1 MPHLPPIRLARVGR
15 LLASLLVMTAALAE
29 AGTHNPDRAI
39 GDVIPPWQ
47 GLVGTDGQEHGWE
60 ELADHDAVVV
70 IFTCNGCP
78 YAVDH
83 EERLNDLA
91 THYAASGAKVAVVAI
106 NANQIDE
113 DSLEAMEARARE
125 KNFLFPYLRD
135 PSQEVARSF
144 GAARTPECF
153 VLDRQRKIAY
163 MGALDD
169 SPDGSRVAKRYVE
182 EAVAAVLA
190 GALPETTETP
200 PVGCLIRAARRRS
213 KR

>member
-1 MPHLPPIRLARVGR
+1 MPLFAIRPARVGR
-15 LLASLLVMTAALAE
+15 MFACLLLLAAALTE
-29 AGTHNPDRAI
+29 AGTHNPVRTI
-39 GDVIPPWQ
+39 GDVVPPWQ

-78 YAVDH
+78 YALDH
-83 EERLNDLA
+83 EDRINDLA
-91 THYAASGAKVAVVAI
+91 THYAAAGGRVAVVAI

-125 KNFLFPYLRD
+125 QDFHFPYLCD

-163 MGALDD
+163 MGAFDD
-169 SPDGSRVAKRYVE
+169 SPDGSRVGKRYVE
-182 EAVAAVLA
+182 EAVTAVLA

-200 PVGCLIRAARRRS
+200 PVGCLIRSARRRA